1 LIDDEKHGAFAFFA
15 ENSNMRF
22 SKACGCLPVDG
33 ADVVAGVVVSQFFEG
48 EASATEAG
56 CVATSEE

>member
-1 LIDDEKHGAFAFFA
+1 MIDDEKHGAFAFLT

-33 ADVVAGVVVSQFFEG
+33 ADVVAGVVVPEFFEG
-48 EASATEAG
+48 ETTATE
-56 CVATSEE
+56 S